1 MPTYEYRC
9 GKCDDTFEVFQS
21 FSARPLK
28 KHDVCGGNLSK
39 VFHSRGIIFKGSGY
53 YTTDS
58 RSGSSSDSPKSESS
72 SSDRPSSSSGSS
84 GSDSSSS

>member
-9 GKCDDTFEVFQS
+9 AKCDDSVEVFQS

-28 KHDVCGGNLSK
+28 THEKCGGTLSK

-53 YTTDS
+53 YSTDS
-58 RSGSSSDSPKSESS
+58 RTGTSTESSD
-72 SSDRPSSSSGSS
+72 D
-84 GSDSSSS
+84 

>member
-9 GKCDDTFEVFQS
+9 AKCDDTVEVFQS

-28 KHDVCGGNLSK
+28 KHSECGGTLSK

-53 YTTDS
+53 YSTDS
-58 RSGSSSDSPKSESS
+58 RPGTSSESS
-72 SSDRPSSSSGSS
+72 D
-84 GSDSSSS
+84 D